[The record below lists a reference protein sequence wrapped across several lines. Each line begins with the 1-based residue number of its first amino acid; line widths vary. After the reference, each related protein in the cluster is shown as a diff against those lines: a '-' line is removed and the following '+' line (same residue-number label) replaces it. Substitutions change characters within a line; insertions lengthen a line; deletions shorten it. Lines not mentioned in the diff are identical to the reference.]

1 MKMPRHPRLRT
12 PILALAIAL
21 ACPLLVVL
29 NHAKVVGFETLGLD
43 NALKINAVSIFWLAA
58 LLVTRWALSQ
68 RQAAFL
74 WDCSV
79 VALPVVWAVLL
90 ARASEADLATLVQRD
105 ATTRDAVRA
114 GYLMLGVVHATGGR
128 SLRWKL
134 AIGSVGLLITLV
146 GDSLALCSTLADFE
160 CAALVRLPL
169 LNVCIPFAIGFAAA
183 HSLLQDAAH
192 AKMEALR
199 VRLNE
204 VERRSGELEAAR
216 RASLRTKALSTTSC
230 APTTRHVSPRSAR
243 LGTVSPPLSLPPGPP
258 SSNASMVDHSEEWG
272 LEDQTTPRTEAGPPF
287 GPTTQ
292 ADIAEEDEAR
302 LTASPP
308 PKFGA
313 SPRKD
318 SGAPVC
324 SGRLRTQGLRIAEQL
339 GSVPTSLSP
348 ASTSS
353 SSPGFMTPGWNPAA
367 QAQSLQA
374 PAAAQEYAH
383 DYWVQG
389 RDDLQPPQR
398 TESPTKARRMG

>member
-1 MKMPRHPRLRT
+1 MPRHPRLRT

-29 NHAKVVGFETLGLD
+29 NRAKVVGFETLGLD

-216 RASLRTKALSTTSC
+216 HASLRTKALSTTSC
-230 APTTRHVSPRSAR
+230 APTTRLSRVATLGAARHRLAAALSA
-243 LGTVSPPLSLPPGPP
+243 
-258 SSNASMVDHSEEWG
+258 
-272 LEDQTTPRTEAGPPF
+272 AGPAVE
-287 GPTTQ
+287 Q
-292 ADIAEEDEAR
+292 REH
-302 LTASPP
+302 
-308 PKFGA
+308 
-313 SPRKD
+313 
-318 SGAPVC
+318 
-324 SGRLRTQGLRIAEQL
+324 GR
-339 GSVPTSLSP
+339 
-348 ASTSS
+348 
-353 SSPGFMTPGWNPAA
+353 
-367 QAQSLQA
+367 
-374 PAAAQEYAH
+374 
-383 DYWVQG
+383 
-389 RDDLQPPQR
+389 PQR
-398 TESPTKARRMG
+398 GVGSRGPDDAADRGGSSLWPDDASGHCRGG